1 MNTTDAAHS
10 SNCFAYLVTD
20 VGRGT
25 SGTSRDV
32 PIFVQFHK
40 KIRTVHDTKRE
51 KKVAKKRQIWR
62 KMLLLC
68 PKKVLMMMMKMKAA
82 KLGWA
87 GPGAG

>member
-1 MNTTDAAHS
+1 MKVQFFCYWSVLMVWRLT
-10 SNCFAYLVTD
+10 TD

-51 KKVAKKRQIWR
+51 KKVAKKKADLEKKIDEDKKRERDRQ
-62 KMLLLC
+62 
-68 PKKVLMMMMKMKAA
+68 
-82 KLGWA
+82 
-87 GPGAG
+87 